1 MIVWVTALRAEAEP
15 LIDAF
20 ELRARSG
27 ETPWPLY
34 LSADDRVA
42 LVVSGIGRTASAAAS
57 GWAHGMLARSAPVG
71 WINAGIAGHG
81 TGPVGRLLTAH
92 KVIDAATDRVWYPPV
107 LPGVALP
114 SETVITVDRPER
126 DFTVPGLYEMEA
138 AGFLTATGRWAT
150 VELCQVAKVISDT
163 PAAPPEDLSASR
175 VSELMAADL
184 EGLTEL
190 AVAVEASAVELAGRD
205 LDAAAL
211 DPWLERWH
219 FTVSQRRQLRRL
231 LSRRR
236 ALEAST
242 PAALPAAARDGAGAL
257 RALGRHVDQLA
268 EA

>member
-1 MIVWVTALRAEAEP
+1 MIVWVTALRAEAKP
-15 LIDAF
+15 LVSAF
-20 ELRARSG
+20 ALRACSG

-34 LSADDRVA
+34 MSADDEVA
-42 LVVSGIGRTASAAAS
+42 LVVSGVGRTASAAAS
-57 GWAHGMLARSAPVG
+57 GWAHGRLARSGSVG
-71 WINAGIAGHG
+71 WINAGIAGHR

-92 KVIDAATDRVWYPPV
+92 KVIDSATDRVWYPPI

-138 AGFLTATGRWAT
+138 AGFLAATGRWAT

-163 PAAPPEDLSASR
+163 PAAPPEELSASR
-175 VSELMAADL
+175 VSELMAAEL

-190 AVAVEASAVELAGRD
+190 AVAVEASAAELAGRD
-205 LDAAAL
+205 LDPPTL
-211 DPWLERWH
+211 DPWLDRWH

-231 LSRRR
+231 LSRHR

-242 PAALPAAARDGAGAL
+242 PASLPGAARDGADAL